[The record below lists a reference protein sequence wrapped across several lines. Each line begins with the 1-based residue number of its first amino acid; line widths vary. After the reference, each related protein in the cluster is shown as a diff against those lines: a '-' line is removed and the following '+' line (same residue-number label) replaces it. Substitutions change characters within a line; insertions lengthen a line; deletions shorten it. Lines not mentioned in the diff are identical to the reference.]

1 YINKEHF
8 FLAFKNTF
16 LDVFIYNNYKKAFKA
31 SKLVLINT
39 QVVLNYFNVQL
50 CTLLLEPL
58 L

>member
-1 YINKEHF
+1 YVNKEHF

-16 LDVFIYNNYKKAFKA
+16 LDIFMYNNCKKAFKA
-31 SKLVLINT
+31 SRLVSINT
-39 QVVLNYFNVQL
+39 QVVLNYLNMQL